1 MNQNKCSVDSELN
14 EIEYYMS
21 LMSGSSKELL
31 ETILANADFEN
42 YDDNTVSFS
51 SPEGSSFATDN
62 CATHDLCNDRSF
74 FVDDI
79 VPISNVGFRGVGGSA
94 TAPAIGPINFS
105 LKSENDDID

>member
-1 MNQNKCSVDSELN
+1 
-14 EIEYYMS
+14 MS
-21 LMSGSSKELL
+21 LMSDSSKELL
-31 ETILANADFEN
+31 GTVLANTDFKN
-42 YDDNTVSFS
+42 YDDNSVSFS
-51 SPEGSSFATDN
+51 PEGLSFTTDN
-62 CATHDLCNDRSF
+62 CATHHVCNDRSF